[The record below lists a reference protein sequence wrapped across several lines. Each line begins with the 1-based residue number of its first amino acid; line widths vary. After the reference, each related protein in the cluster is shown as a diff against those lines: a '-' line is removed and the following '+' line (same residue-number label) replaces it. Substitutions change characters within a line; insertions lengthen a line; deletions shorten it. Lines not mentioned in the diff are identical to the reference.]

1 MNNTIQINIA
11 GINTDMQHVLI
22 AELSSINFDA
32 FEQKDN
38 ELDAFAD
45 ENNFDEQVLIEVLK
59 KHHVD
64 FKKTI
69 IPPQNWNELWES
81 NFQPISVD
89 DFCFIRADF
98 HAPVAG
104 MKHEIVITPKMSF
117 GTGHHPTTHAMIQQ
131 MRDIDFENKSVA
143 DFGTGTGILAIMAIK
158 LGSKSVWA
166 IDNDDWSIENAT
178 ENIAKNNCQNISL
191 EKKDEFGKGQKFE
204 VVLANINRNV
214 ILENV
219 KQIAACMAAG
229 STLLLSGLLK
239 QDEEAVTD
247 AFKPHNILQLNTL
260 QRGEW
265 ISIMLKHAISL

>member
-11 GINTDMQHVLI
+11 AINTDLQHVLI
-22 AELSSINFDA
+22 AELSSIGFDA

-38 ELDAFAD
+38 ELDAFID
-45 ENNFDEQVLIEVLK
+45 EDNFDEIGLTGVLK
-59 KHHVD
+59 QYQIG
-64 FKKTI
+64 FTKTV

-89 DFCFIRADF
+89 DFCYIRADF

-143 DFGTGTGILAIMAIK
+143 DFGTGTGILAIMASK
-158 LGSKSVWA
+158 LGAKSVWA

-191 EKKDEFGKGQKFE
+191 EKKDKFGNGQQFE

-214 ILENV
+214 ILDNV
-219 KQIAACMAAG
+219 KQISTGLSSG

-239 QDEEAVTD
+239 QDEEAIIL
-247 AFKPHNILQLNTL
+247 AFMPHNILHINTL

-265 ISIMLKHAISL
+265 ISILLKHAISL

>member
-1 MNNTIQINIA
+1 M
-11 GINTDMQHVLI
+11 
-22 AELSSINFDA
+22 
-32 FEQKDN
+32 
-38 ELDAFAD
+38 
-45 ENNFDEQVLIEVLK
+45 
-59 KHHVD
+59 
-64 FKKTI
+64 
-69 IPPQNWNELWES
+69 
-81 NFQPISVD
+81 
-89 DFCFIRADF
+89 
-98 HAPVAG
+98 
-104 MKHEIVITPKMSF
+104 
-117 GTGHHPTTHAMIQQ
+117 
-131 MRDIDFENKSVA
+131 
-143 DFGTGTGILAIMAIK
+143 
-158 LGSKSVWA
+158 
-166 IDNDDWSIENAT
+166 
-178 ENIAKNNCQNISL
+178 

>member
-1 MNNTIQINIA
+1 MNNTIQINIPA
-11 GINTDMQHVLI
+11 VNTDLQHVLI
-22 AELSSINFDA
+22 AELSSMGFDA

-45 ENNFDEQVLIEVLK
+45 ENNFDEQGLTDVLK
-59 KHHVD
+59 LHHVD
-64 FKKTI
+64 FKKTVV
-69 IPPQNWNELWES
+69 PPQNWNELWES

-89 DFCFIRADF
+89 DFCYIRADF
-98 HAPVAG
+98 HAAVAG

-143 DFGTGTGILAIMAIK
+143 DFGTGTGILAIMASK
-158 LGSKSVWA
+158 LGAKSVWA
-166 IDNDDWSIENAT
+166 IDNDDWSIENAN

-191 EKKDEFGKGQKFE
+191 EKRDEFGNGQQFE

-214 ILENV
+214 ILDSV
-219 KQIAACMAAG
+219 KQIAAGLSSG

-239 QDEEAVTD
+239 QDEEVVIK
-247 AFKPHNILQLNTL
+247 AFRPNNILHCQELHFYL
-260 QRGEW
+260 YW
-265 ISIMLKHAISL
+265 PK

>member
-11 GINTDMQHVLI
+11 AINTDLQHVLI
-22 AELSSINFDA
+22 AELSSIGFDA

-38 ELDAFAD
+38 ELDAFID
-45 ENNFDEQVLIEVLK
+45 ESKFDEKELTEVLK

-69 IPPQNWNELWES
+69 IPPQNWNKLWES

-89 DFCFIRADF
+89 DFCYIRADF
-98 HAPVAG
+98 HAVVAG

-117 GTGHHPTTHAMIQQ
+117 GTGHHPTTYAMIQQ

-143 DFGTGTGILAIMAIK
+143 DFGTGTGILAIMASK
-158 LGSKSVWA
+158 LGAKSVWA

-191 EKKDEFGKGQKFE
+191 EKKDEFGNGQLFE
-204 VVLANINRNV
+204 VILANINRNV
-214 ILENV
+214 ILDNV
-219 KQIAACMAAG
+219 KQIAAGLSSG
-229 STLLLSGLLK
+229 SSLLLSGLLK
-239 QDEEAVTD
+239 QDEEVVID
-247 AFKPHNILQLNTL
+247 AFRPHNILHINTL

-265 ISIMLKHAISL
+265 ISILLKHAISL

>member
-11 GINTDMQHVLI
+11 GINTDLQHVLI

>member
-11 GINTDMQHVLI
+11 AINTDLQHVLI
-22 AELSSINFDA
+22 AELSSIGFDA

-38 ELDAFAD
+38 ELDAFID
-45 ENNFDEQVLIEVLK
+45 EDNFDEIGLTGVLK
-59 KHHVD
+59 QYQIG
-64 FKKTI
+64 FTKTV

-89 DFCFIRADF
+89 DFCYIRADF

-143 DFGTGTGILAIMAIK
+143 DFGTGTGILAIMASK
-158 LGSKSVWA
+158 LGAKSVWA

-191 EKKDEFGKGQKFE
+191 EKRDEFGNGQQFE

-214 ILENV
+214 ILDNV
-219 KQIAACMAAG
+219 KQISTGLSSG

-239 QDEEAVTD
+239 QDEEAIIL
-247 AFKPHNILQLNTL
+247 AFMPHNILHINTL

-265 ISIMLKHAISL
+265 ISILLKHAISL

>member
-1 MNNTIQINIA
+1 MNNTIQINIPA
-11 GINTDMQHVLI
+11 VNTDLQHVLI
-22 AELSSINFDA
+22 AELSSIGFDA

-45 ENNFDEQVLIEVLK
+45 ENNFDEQGLTDVLK
-59 KHHVD
+59 LHHVD
-64 FKKTI
+64 FSKTVV
-69 IPPQNWNELWES
+69 PPQNWNKLWES

-89 DFCFIRADF
+89 DFCYIRADF

-143 DFGTGTGILAIMAIK
+143 DFGTGTGILAIMACK
-158 LGSKSVWA
+158 LGAMSVWA

-178 ENIAKNNCQNISL
+178 ENIANNNCQNISL
-191 EKKDEFGKGQKFE
+191 EKKDEFGNGHQFDI
-204 VVLANINRNV
+204 VLANINRNV
-214 ILENV
+214 ILENI
-219 KQIAACMAAG
+219 KQISAAIAVG

-239 QDEEAVTD
+239 QDEEAIIN
-247 AFKPHNILQLNTL
+247 AFRPHNILHINTL

-265 ISIMLKHAISL
+265 ISILLKNTISL